1 VLRRLLRWLFWL
13 NLTVIVSLVIYKV
26 YLNFFETDYRAEHAR
41 QLEQLETDIA
51 NRDSYRFAVVGN
63 ISNSVGIFER
73 KIIPRLNAEGYD
85 FVISAGNAV
94 STGGED
100 KYRAIYRT
108 LSRLQMPYLLAFGP
122 KEESRLGS
130 FRFYD
135 HFGPLHYSFSTPNS
149 RFMFIDSTGTTDFD
163 WQLRWLRQEL
173 NIASEQN
180 QFVFSA
186 NPLHPV
192 EEPSFFGM
200 DGDYLFPT
208 SHRMRFIELIGN
220 AGVDAV
226 FSTEQPFYELQ
237 RHGNTDY
244 AVTGGAG
251 GFVLNNGRNQYH
263 FVSVTV
269 DGNQINI
276 EEQQLDVGQHPFW
289 RTAESLWFFI
299 HSLFYVGYLN
309 FIMLLSCLAAAGIW
323 LHTRVFTDQDYYPDF
338 DIAADYQRKSPL
350 KVAMFTNNYLPY
362 IGGVPISVDRL
373 RRGLIDEGHQVKV
386 IAPHYHTQGNSYQDD
401 SDQDVCRVPSLL
413 PLPGTKEF
421 KIANIFTPRIWR
433 EVKQFAPD
441 IIHVHHPF
449 WLGWAGQVLGR
460 ILGVPVV
467 YTYHTRLEHYAHYVP
482 LPGPLFRNV
491 VAHTMIRRFA
501 NRCDAVIV
509 PTSSA
514 EEYLRTIGVR
524 RPVLVQPT
532 GIEYQRFSQATPASE
547 LQAMREQLGL
557 SADKRVLVSISR
569 LSKEKNI
576 VFMFNAMK
584 ELRNRGCDFH
594 LLVIGDGPDRKML
607 QDKIAELGLDNH
619 ITLVG
624 SVPPV
629 QMARYCQLGDIFVF
643 TSRSETQG
651 MVILEAM
658 AAGLPVVA
666 IRSSGI
672 EDIVRHNGN
681 GFKTAAQM
689 SQWVERVEQLVNDE
703 PLRTQ
708 LATQAQSF
716 ASEYGIAPF
725 AASVIS
731 TYDKVILLK
740 EKS

>member
-1 VLRRLLRWLFWL
+1 MIRRILRWLFWL
-13 NLTVIVSLVIYKV
+13 NVLVIVGLVIYKI

-41 QLEQLETDIA
+41 QLEQLEDRIG
-51 NRDSYRFAVVGN
+51 DSQSYRFAVVGN

-85 FVISAGNAV
+85 FVISSGNAV

-108 LSRLQMPYLLAFGP
+108 LSGLQMPYLLTFGP

-135 HFGPLHYSFSTPNS
+135 HFGPLHFSFTTRNS
-149 RFMFIDSTGTTDFD
+149 RFIFIDSTGTTDFD

-173 NIASEQN
+173 DNSTEPN

-192 EEPSFFGM
+192 DDPGFFGM

-208 SHRMRFIELIGN
+208 SHRMRFIEMIGG
-220 AGVDAV
+220 ASVDAV
-226 FSTEQPFYELQ
+226 FSTDQPLYELQ
-237 RHGNTDY
+237 RHGNTNY
-244 AVTGGAG
+244 VVTGGAG
-251 GFVLNNGRNQYH
+251 GFVLNNEDSHYH
-263 FVSVTV
+263 FVSVSV
-269 DGNQINI
+269 DGEQITI
-276 EEQQLDVGQHPFW
+276 DEQQLDVGQHPFW
-289 RTAESLWFFI
+289 RTVESLWFFI

-309 FIMLLSCLAAAGIW
+309 FIILVSFLTMLGIW
-323 LHTRVFTDQDYYPDF
+323 LHTRVFTDRDYYPNF
-338 DIAADYQRKSPL
+338 DLSADYQRDTPL
-350 KVAMFTNNYLPY
+350 KIAMFTNNYLPY

-373 RRGLIDEGHQVKV
+373 RRGLVRAGHQVKI
-386 IAPHYHTQGNSYQDD
+386 IAPHYSNQDD
-401 SDQDVCRVPSLL
+401 RNQDVCRINSLL
-413 PLPGTKEF
+413 PLSGKSEF
-421 KIANIFTPRIWR
+421 KIANIFTPRMWR

-449 WLGWAGQVLGR
+449 WLGWVGQVLGR
-460 ILGVPVV
+460 MIGVPVV

-491 VAHTMIRRFA
+491 VAHTLVKRFA

-524 RPVLVQPT
+524 KPVHVQPT
-532 GIEYQRFSQATPASE
+532 GIEYKRFSEAIPADE
-547 LQAMREQLGL
+547 LRQMREALGL
-557 SADKRVLVSISR
+557 SQDKRVLVSISR

-576 VFMFNAMK
+576 VFMFEAMQA
-584 ELRNRGCDFH
+584 LRNRGCDFH
-594 LLVIGDGPDRKML
+594 LLVIGDGPDRDML
-607 QDKIAELGLDNH
+607 EEKIAELELQDN

-624 SVPPV
+624 SVPPD
-629 QMARYCQLGDIFVF
+629 QMARYCQMGDIFVF

-672 EDIVRHNGN
+672 EDIVRHQYN
-681 GFKTAAQM
+681 GFKTPSQM
-689 SQWVERVEQLVNDE
+689 SEWVECVELLINDNE
-703 PLRTQ
+703 MRAQ
-708 LATQAQSF
+708 LAAQAQSF
-716 ASEYGIAPF
+716 ASDYGIKPF
-725 AASVIS
+725 TTSVVGLYDNVLASQRRM
-731 TYDKVILLK
+731 K
-740 EKS
+740 

>member
-1 VLRRLLRWLFWL
+1 MIRRLLRWLFWL
-13 NLTVIVSLVIYKV
+13 NLLVIVSLVIYKI

-41 QLEQLETDIA
+41 QLEQLEDQIA
-51 NRDSYRFAVVGN
+51 DKDAYRFAVVGN

-85 FVISAGNAV
+85 FVISTGNAV

-108 LSRLQMPYLLAFGP
+108 LARLQMPYLLTFGP

-135 HFGPLHYSFSTPNS
+135 HFGPLHYSFATQNS
-149 RFMFIDSTGTTDFD
+149 RFIFIDSTGTTDFD

-173 NIASEQN
+173 AGSSEPN

-192 EEPSFFGM
+192 ENPSFFGM

-220 AGVDAV
+220 ASVDAV
-226 FSTEQPFYELQ
+226 FSTDQPLYEVQ

-244 AVTGGAG
+244 IVTGGAG
-251 GFVLNNGRNQYH
+251 GFVLNNEDSHYH
-263 FVSVTV
+263 FVAVTV
-269 DGNQINI
+269 DGDEISI
-276 EEQQLDVGQHPFW
+276 AEQQLDVGQHPFW

-309 FIMLLSCLAAAGIW
+309 FIILLSALAMLGIW
-323 LHTRVFTDQDYYPDF
+323 LHTRVFTDRDYYPNF
-338 DIAADYQRKSPL
+338 DVTADYQRDKPL

-373 RRGLIDEGHQVKV
+373 RRGLMDAGHQVKI
-386 IAPHYHTQGNSYQDD
+386 IAPHYPNEDD
-401 SDQDVCRVPSLL
+401 SGQDVCRVRSLL
-413 PLPGTKEF
+413 PLPGTREF
-421 KIANIFTPRIWR
+421 KIANIFTPRMWR
-433 EVKQFAPD
+433 EVKRFAPD
-441 IIHVHHPF
+441 VIHVHHPF
-449 WLGWAGQVLGR
+449 WLGWVGQLLGR
-460 ILGVPVV
+460 MLGVPVI

-491 VAHTMIRRFA
+491 VAHTLVKRFA

-524 RPVLVQPT
+524 KPVHVQPT
-532 GIEYQRFSQATPASE
+532 GIEYPRFSEATPVDE
-547 LQAMREQLGL
+547 LEQMREALGL
-557 SADKRVLVSISR
+557 SDNQRILVSISR

-576 VFMFNAMK
+576 VFMFQAMQQ
-584 ELRNRGCDFH
+584 LRDRGCDFH
-594 LLVIGDGPDRKML
+594 LLVIGDGPDRHML
-607 QDKIAELGLDNH
+607 EQKIDELALSEH

-624 SVPPV
+624 SVPPD

-672 EDIVRHNGN
+672 EDIVRHQFN
-681 GFKTAAQM
+681 GFKTPSQM
-689 SQWVERVEQLVNDE
+689 TQWVDCVDTLINDNAM
-703 PLRTQ
+703 RTQ
-708 LATQAQSF
+708 LASQAQTF
-716 ASEYGIAPF
+716 ASEYSIKPF
-725 AASVIS
+725 TASVVGL
-731 TYDKVILLK
+731 YDTVLATQQVT
-740 EKS
+740 E